1 MHPGSSP
8 SIRCRLARYPTEPP
22 RGRTTELDAV
32 VTYRRRIYEGTFGP
46 IPIRRLSSTHA
57 LSTAADAFFTVSL
70 AGSLFFNV
78 SVGAARPRVIAYLI
92 ATLAPFVVLA
102 PLVGPLID
110 RFGRARRA
118 VAASTCLGR
127 GILCSFV
134 AGDLRNLL
142 LYPEA
147 FGILVLEK
155 AYSVTKS
162 SLVPS
167 LVDHNA
173 DLVATNS
180 RLSRI
185 STIAGLIG
193 GLVAVAVAGVSSVN
207 AVLRIG
213 ALTYF
218 AAAIVAMSIP
228 PDDPARLPPAALESE
243 ELHSPTIR
251 AAASAMTVLRGA
263 IGFLVFLVAFEL
275 KRSAEP
281 TWLFGVLAGVSIAGG
296 LAGTVLSPVLRRRIG
311 RDEPVVTVALVT
323 AASVSL
329 GAAAHVVRA
338 SIAVAVFA
346 IACAASMG
354 RQAFDSILQRD
365 APRAAR
371 GRSFARFETLFQL
384 VWVLGALGG
393 VALQPSARTGLSL
406 LGAIF
411 VLTLL
416 AYGIAGKGATGRH
429 TPPAGRDGEG

>member
-1 MHPGSSP
+1 MT
-8 SIRCRLARYPTEPP
+8 YP
-22 RGRTTELDAV
+22 
-32 VTYRRRIYEGTFGP
+32 RRIYEGVFGP
-46 IPIRRLSSTHA
+46 MPIRRLANAHA
-57 LSTAADAFFTVSL
+57 FSTAADAFFTVSL

-127 GILCSFV
+127 GILCLFV

-142 LYPEA
+142 IYPEA

-162 SLVPS
+162 ALVPS
-167 LVDHNA
+167 LVNQRA

-193 GLVAVAVAGVSSVN
+193 GLIAIGVASVGDVN
-207 AVLRIG
+207 AVLRVG

-218 AAAIVAMSIP
+218 AAAAIAMSIP
-228 PDDPARLPPAALESE
+228 PDDSAQLPPAALEDE
-243 ELHSPTIR
+243 ELQSPRIR
-251 AAASAMTVLRGA
+251 AAAAAMAVLRAA

-281 TWLFGVLAGVSIAGG
+281 TWVFGVLAGVSIAGG
-296 LAGTVLSPVLRRRIG
+296 LAGTVVSPVLRQRIR
-311 RDEPVVTVALVT
+311 RDESVITVALV
-323 AASVSL
+323 AAAAVSL
-329 GAAAHVVRA
+329 GAAAHVARA
-338 SIAVAVFA
+338 SIAIAVFA

-354 RQAFDSILQRD
+354 RQGFDSILQRD

-393 VALQPSARTGLSL
+393 VTLQPGARNGLSL
-406 LGAIF
+406 LGVIF

-416 AYGIAGKGATGRH
+416 ACGIANKGWRGRP
-429 TPPAGRDGEG
+429 TPRERS